1 MSIKNAPATAHKPSY
16 TVKRVIT
23 VALCKLNVGEPIP
36 VIFAGEP
43 VKYVQIDAKPDKDGK
58 IKAPAPVLRCTR
70 LDTGEIVD
78 LIASTVLLSQ
88 LEREYGD
95 VEVGLKGKAVLVE
108 SLGKRTGKN
117 YNDIAISEL
126 EVS

>member
-1 MSIKNAPATAHKPSY
+1 MSKKEGSSNY

-23 VALCKLNVGEPIP
+23 VPLCKLNTDEPIP
-36 VIFAGEP
+36 VIFSGDP
-43 VKYVQIDAKPDKDGK
+43 VRHVQIDAKPDKDGK

-95 VEVGLKGKAVLVE
+95 VEQGLKDKAILVE
-108 SLGKRTGKN
+108 SKGKRTGKN
-117 YNDIAISEL
+117 YNDISISEL
-126 EVS
+126 EVLK